1 MKGKINVQSENIFP
15 IIKKF
20 LYSEHDIFL
29 RELVSNAVDAT
40 QKIKTLA
47 ARGEVKGELGELEIE
62 VAVDTEKGTLRISDS
77 GIGMSTEEVER
88 YINQIAFSG
97 AKEFLDKYKDE
108 NTGIIGYFGL
118 GFYSAF
124 MVAAQVEIQSLSYQ
138 EGAEPVQWLC
148 DGTPEY
154 EMNTGTRS
162 TRGTDIILHL
172 NEDSKEFLEAE
183 RVKEVLNRYCKFLPV
198 PIRFGDEII
207 NHTQPAWTKKP
218 ADLSDEDY
226 KNFYRELYPYQ
237 MEEPLFWIHLNVD
250 FPFRLT
256 GILYFP
262 PFKNTFDPK
271 RSKISL
277 YANQVFV
284 TDNVEGIVPEY
295 LMLLHGV
302 MDSPDIPLNVSRS
315 YLQGDR
321 RVKQISDYITKK
333 VASKLEEIFKND
345 REEYEKKWDNIGVFV
360 KYGMLSDEKFAEKAK
375 KITLFEN
382 TAHRH
387 FTLEEYATQV
397 KPLQTDK
404 NNKIVAL
411 YTSQAQE
418 QDAYIRS
425 AQARGYE
432 VLLMEHIIDT
442 HVVAYLDYNNDYELV
457 FKRVDADTADNLV
470 EKDEQQVSVLTEDQ
484 EHELRD
490 LFAKSINDTHIT
502 VATKAAAPDD
512 YPVLITKPEF
522 MRRMREMSMHNNNGN
537 DSLLMPDTYQVV
549 LNSNH
554 PLFGK
559 MLQQA
564 DESRRNDL
572 VRQLLDLALLQQN
585 MLKGSRL
592 TDFVRRSLA
601 WADDTP

>member
-1 MKGKINVQSENIFP
+1 M
-15 IIKKF
+15 
-20 LYSEHDIFL
+20 
-29 RELVSNAVDAT
+29 
-40 QKIKTLA
+40 
-47 ARGEVKGELGELEIE
+47 
-62 VAVDTEKGTLRISDS
+62 
-77 GIGMSTEEVER
+77 
-88 YINQIAFSG
+88 
-97 AKEFLDKYKDE
+97 
-108 NTGIIGYFGL
+108 
-118 GFYSAF
+118 
-124 MVAAQVEIQSLSYQ
+124 
-138 EGAEPVQWLC
+138 
-148 DGTPEY
+148 
-154 EMNTGTRS
+154 
-162 TRGTDIILHL
+162 
-172 NEDSKEFLEAE
+172 
-183 RVKEVLNRYCKFLPV
+183 
-198 PIRFGDEII
+198 
-207 NHTQPAWTKKP
+207 
-218 ADLSDEDY
+218 
-226 KNFYRELYPYQ
+226 
-237 MEEPLFWIHLNVD
+237 
-250 FPFRLT
+250 
-256 GILYFP
+256 
-262 PFKNTFDPK
+262 
-271 RSKISL
+271 
-277 YANQVFV
+277 
-284 TDNVEGIVPEY
+284 
-295 LMLLHGV
+295 
-302 MDSPDIPLNVSRS
+302 
-315 YLQGDR
+315 
-321 RVKQISDYITKK
+321 KQISDYITKK

-432 VLLMEHIIDT
+432 VLLLEHIIDT

-522 MRRMREMSMHNNNGN
+522 MRRMREMSMHSNNGN

-559 MLQQA
+559 MLQQT

>member
-47 ARGEVKGELGELEIE
+47 ARGEAKGELGELEIE

-226 KNFYRELYPYQ
+226 KSFYRELYPYQ

-432 VLLMEHIIDT
+432 VLLLEHIIDT

-522 MRRMREMSMHNNNGN
+522 MRRMREMSMHSNNGN

-559 MLQQA
+559 MLQQT

>member
-47 ARGEVKGELGELEIE
+47 ARGEAKGELGELEIE

-198 PIRFGDEII
+198 PIRFGNEII

-226 KNFYRELYPYQ
+226 KSFYRELYPYQ

-404 NNKIVAL
+404 SNKIVAL

-432 VLLMEHIIDT
+432 VLLLEHIIDT

-522 MRRMREMSMHNNNGN
+522 MRRMREMSMHSNNGN

-559 MLQQA
+559 MLQQT